1 MSVKD
6 VLARVGEIRARMELA
21 PMRALVPM
29 PAAVATARTGQV
41 PDASFQATLENVQ
54 NQALAGT
61 VPVAPTNPLS
71 FYPGA
76 GYLAH
81 DADLGTKMA
90 TQAVQYVGT
99 PYVAGGNSP
108 STGWD
113 CAAMTEWVAEQ
124 HGVNIPP
131 VSWEQIKVGEQIGSL
146 SEARVGDLVFFHEPS
161 GHRHDPSPLKV
172 NHVGLYLGDGKM
184 VEAANPSAGTRISDV
199 DVNKLVGIR
208 RLAGP
213 VGA

>member
-1 MSVKD
+1 MSVNE

-21 PMRALVPM
+21 PMRALAPV

-124 HGVNIPP
+124 HGVKIPP
-131 VSWEQIKVGEQIGSL
+131 V
-146 SEARVGDLVFFHEPS
+146 
-161 GHRHDPSPLKV
+161 
-172 NHVGLYLGDGKM
+172 
-184 VEAANPSAGTRISDV
+184 
-199 DVNKLVGIR
+199 
-208 RLAGP
+208 
-213 VGA
+213 

>member
-1 MSVKD
+1 MSVNE

-21 PMRALVPM
+21 PMRALAPM
-29 PAAVATARTGQV
+29 PAAVATARTGQA

-81 DADLGTKMA
+81 DPDLGTKMA

-124 HGVNIPP
+124 HGVKIPP
-131 VSWEQIKVGEQIGSL
+131 VSWTLILHCKKGFIMEMAEYTTKLGIGGQWNNSMK
-146 SEARVGDLVFFHEPS
+146 ARTWP
-161 GHRHDPSPLKV
+161 KKW
-172 NHVGLYLGDGKM
+172 NHLNCK
-184 VEAANPSAGTRISDV
+184 S
-199 DVNKLVGIR
+199 
-208 RLAGP
+208 
-213 VGA
+213 